1 MFTDDVNSQI
11 GLNLNNRAILFIH
24 LQPNTKICKEDTFM
38 TKIQIFKQKKENGKK
53 PRVKEWNALN
63 HLILIT
69 PNNQHNQA
77 TVEGS

>member
-1 MFTDDVNSQI
+1 M
-11 GLNLNNRAILFIH
+11 
-24 LQPNTKICKEDTFM
+24 
-38 TKIQIFKQKKENGKK
+38 K

-69 PNNQHNQA
+69 SNNQHNQA